1 MGGRKAM
8 PQEKKNTLNIYT
20 IPKNIQDKKL
30 LKTNVS
36 RDTVYR
42 ILREFKS
49 NPKHCIT

>member
-42 ILREFKS
+42 ILREFK
-49 NPKHCIT
+49 K